1 VTAGEVAVLDPP
13 PFAAPLRAVDRVEV
27 LADGA
32 ADGGRTTLRAVKTVR
47 ATDPYLGG
55 HFPDLTML
63 PGVFLI
69 EGVRQAVAAVL
80 GSRNGAYPEV
90 RELRSAR
97 FLLPMLGG
105 EEITSE
111 IELTGTD
118 TADEVEAVV
127 RCRRGDGKP
136 VATLALRL
144 GRGAPDAA

>member
-1 VTAGEVAVLDPP
+1 VTPGEVGVLDPP

-32 ADGGRTTLRAVKTVR
+32 GGPTTLRAVKTVR

-80 GSRNGAYPEV
+80 GPRDGAYPEV

-118 TADEVEAVV
+118 TAEDVEAVV
-127 RCRRGDGKP
+127 RCRRGDGRP

-144 GRGAPDAA
+144 GWGAPDAA